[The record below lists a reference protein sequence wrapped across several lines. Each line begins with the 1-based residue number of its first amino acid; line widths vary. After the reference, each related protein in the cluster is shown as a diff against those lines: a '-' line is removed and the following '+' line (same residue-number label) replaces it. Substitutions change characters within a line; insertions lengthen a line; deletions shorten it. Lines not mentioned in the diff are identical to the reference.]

1 MVNDEDLTQA
11 QRDRSD
17 AKNARK
23 RAQNRL
29 SQQCRRERI
38 SARKRHLQHALAP
51 IQSASD
57 MNYKDQHSVLLQA
70 HMKLID
76 ENECLWE
83 SLFGLRKRFFSLS
96 NAAAAAAGT

>member
-1 MVNDEDLTQA
+1 
-11 QRDRSD
+11 
-17 AKNARK
+17 
-23 RAQNRL
+23 
-29 SQQCRRERI
+29 
-38 SARKRHLQHALAP
+38 
-51 IQSASD
+51 

-76 ENECLWE
+76 ENECLRE